1 MRKKVAKVTNRFD
14 PKDCNV
20 PNVNFSLI
28 GENDD
33 RQEEFKKQR
42 LERGFDESET
52 WSLDY
57 TIARFIAPRL
67 RVFIDI
73 YKKAIVDET
82 GMVPIMERTLKAF
95 ERLAQ
100 DSVVFGD
107 EGKEIDEAIVEF
119 AKIFRGLWW

>member
-1 MRKKVAKVTNRFD
+1 MRKKKQQKVEKFD

-20 PNVNFSLI
+20 PNINFSLI
-28 GENDD
+28 GDNDD
-33 RQEEFKKQR
+33 RYEDFKKQR

-67 RVFIDI
+67 RAFLDI
-73 YKKAIVDET
+73 YKAVIVDDRN
-82 GMVPIMERTLKAF
+82 MVPVIERALKAF

-100 DSVVFGD
+100 DTVVFGD
-107 EGKEIDEAIVEF
+107 ECEEIDEALVEF

>member
-1 MRKKVAKVTNRFD
+1 MRKKKQQKVEKFD

-20 PNVNFSLI
+20 PNINFSLI
-28 GENDD
+28 GDNDD
-33 RQEEFKKQR
+33 RYEDFKKQC

-67 RVFIDI
+67 RAFLDI
-73 YKKAIVDET
+73 YKAVIVDDRN
-82 GMVPIMERTLKAF
+82 MVPVIERALKAF

-100 DSVVFGD
+100 DTVVFGD
-107 EGKEIDEAIVEF
+107 EGEEIDEALVEF

>member
-1 MRKKVAKVTNRFD
+1 MRKKKQQKVEKFD

-20 PNVNFSLI
+20 PNINFSLI
-28 GENDD
+28 GDNDD
-33 RQEEFKKQR
+33 RYEDFKKQR
-42 LERGFDESET
+42 IERGFDESET

-67 RVFIDI
+67 RAFLDI
-73 YKKAIVDET
+73 YKAVIVDDRN
-82 GMVPIMERTLKAF
+82 MVPVIERALKAF

-100 DSVVFGD
+100 DTVVFGD
-107 EGKEIDEAIVEF
+107 EGEEIDEALVEF

>member
-1 MRKKVAKVTNRFD
+1 MRKKKQQKVEKFD

-20 PNVNFSLI
+20 PNINFSLI
-28 GENDD
+28 GDNDD
-33 RQEEFKKQR
+33 RYEDFKKQR
-42 LERGFDESET
+42 LERGFVESET

-67 RVFIDI
+67 RAFLDI
-73 YKKAIVDET
+73 YKAVIVDDRN
-82 GMVPIMERTLKAF
+82 MVPVIERALKAF

-100 DSVVFGD
+100 DTVVFGD
-107 EGKEIDEAIVEF
+107 ECEEIDEALVEF

>member
-1 MRKKVAKVTNRFD
+1 MKKKTLKVEKFD
-14 PKDCNV
+14 PRDCNV
-20 PNVNFSLI
+20 PNINFSLI
-28 GENDD
+28 SDGDERN
-33 RQEEFKKQR
+33 EEFKKQR

-73 YKKAIVDET
+73 YKEVIVDDRN
-82 GMVPIMERTLKAF
+82 MVPVMERALKAF
-95 ERLAQ
+95 ERLSE

-107 EGKEIDEAIVEF
+107 ESKEIDEALVEF

>member
-1 MRKKVAKVTNRFD
+1 MRKKTPKVEKFD

-20 PNVNFSLI
+20 PNINFSLI
-28 GENDD
+28 NDD
-33 RQEEFKKQR
+33 DDRYEDFKKQR

-52 WSLDY
+52 WSLDH

-67 RVFIDI
+67 RAFLDI

-82 GMVPIMERTLKAF
+82 GMVPIMERALKAF

-107 EGKEIDEAIVEF
+107 EGEEIDEALVEF

>member
-1 MRKKVAKVTNRFD
+1 MRKKKQQKVEKFD

-20 PNVNFSLI
+20 PNINFSLI
-28 GENDD
+28 GDNDD
-33 RQEEFKKQR
+33 RNEDFKKQR

-67 RVFIDI
+67 RAFLDI
-73 YKKAIVDET
+73 YKAVIVDDRN
-82 GMVPIMERTLKAF
+82 MVPVIERALKAF

-100 DSVVFGD
+100 DTVVFGD
-107 EGKEIDEAIVEF
+107 EGEEIDEALVEF

>member
-1 MRKKVAKVTNRFD
+1 MRKKKQQKVEKFD

-20 PNVNFSLI
+20 PNINFSLI
-28 GENDD
+28 GDNDD
-33 RQEEFKKQR
+33 RYEDFKKQR

-67 RVFIDI
+67 RAFLDI
-73 YKKAIVDET
+73 YKAVIVDDRN
-82 GMVPIMERTLKAF
+82 MVPVIERALKAF

-100 DSVVFGD
+100 DTVVFGD
-107 EGKEIDEAIVEF
+107 EGEEIDEALVEF